1 MDGSVFNQT
10 EHAMMAARD
19 HDNAARQKAVR
30 SCRQSLLGR
39 LSAGSRDMYYK
50 EFAPAYEAEKGH
62 APKDWRDIHDLM
74 TSQTYVQFQ
83 LGFHRVVQ
91 ELMWHTLVDSVEPQ
105 AKELAARAVSLDR
118 GLGSL
123 ELDPTLEPPRYLT
136 AVDIHCQPGGYCHE
150 NFAGDVTAGAIY
162 DRAINMYQ
170 SGRGGLTDFAGK
182 QIIAYLDKHFPGF
195 APSTILEMGCTVGHS
210 IIAFANR
217 YPEAEITGIDVGAPL
232 LRYAH
237 ARAESLGKKVHF
249 SQQNAERTKFPDAS
263 FDLVFSHILAHETS
277 TKAWPAII
285 KECHRL
291 LKPGGITI
299 HMDLPQFGEIDPYR
313 QFIYSNETYYN
324 NEPFWTKY
332 RAMND
337 EEVAIAAGFK
347 PENVIRDFTSV
358 HAFRDKEKRDAAI
371 AVSRSLGHGT
381 PPGSNLGFAFL
392 VAVKD

>member
-19 HDNAARQKAVR
+19 HDNAARQKAIR

-50 EFAPAYEAEKGH
+50 EFAPAYAEEKGR
-62 APKDWRDIHDLM
+62 APQDWREIHDLM
-74 TSQTYVQFQ
+74 TSQNYVRFQ

-91 ELMWHTLVDSVEPQ
+91 ELMWHTLVDSVEGQ
-105 AKELAARAVSLDR
+105 AKELARRAVELNR

-136 AVDIHCQPGGYCHE
+136 AVDIHCQPGGYCVE
-150 NFAGDVTAGAIY
+150 SFPGDVAAGAIY

-170 SGRGGLTDFAGK
+170 SGRGGLTDYAGK
-182 QIIAYLDKHFPGF
+182 QMIAYLERHFPGF
-195 APSTILEMGCTVGHS
+195 KPKKILDLGCTVGHS
-210 IIAFANR
+210 TLPFAQH
-217 YPEAEITGIDVGAPL
+217 YPQAEVWGIDVGAGL

-237 ARAESLGKKVHF
+237 ARAESLGVKIHF
-249 SQQNAERTKFPDAS
+249 SQQNAERTKFADES
-263 FDLVFSHILAHETS
+263 FDLVVSHILAHETS

-299 HMDLPQFGEIDPYR
+299 HLDLPQFSEIDPYR

-337 EEVAIAAGFK
+337 EQIAIDAGFK
-347 PENVIRDFTSV
+347 PENVIRDFTGV
-358 HAFRDKEKRDAAI
+358 HAGRDKAKRDAAI
-371 AVSRSLGHGT
+371 AVSRAMGHGT